1 MEYVSSFMQSVFHP
15 HRGAHG
21 GRAAA
26 LATICLLVASA
37 AHSQT
42 AADVAPGFLRI
53 LLIEMDMPR
62 AYGTYA
68 TADFTEHNP
77 EIGNGYAAK
86 LAYFKARQAANP
98 SSPPASQW
106 ADVIDNVIVDADLFA
121 VQRHVFTQPGDRGRM
136 FVDLWRV
143 AGGKIVEHW
152 DVIQPVP
159 ETIRNANT
167 PWCGKGSDYVSA
179 KMMGDTLAS
188 PTCGAPD
195 VTANPADSLALVR
208 RYTEALVRRDAVVG
222 ETVRRFNSPDF
233 VQHSPDIEPG
243 LAALAAHLQEELSAT
258 GPSRST
264 SFVTHTLVQGDR
276 VLVHRHVVRPNDPLG
291 IVAVDI
297 FRVTGGKIVEH
308 WDVKQPVPA
317 TSANGHTPW

>member
-1 MEYVSSFMQSVFHP
+1 
-15 HRGAHG
+15 
-21 GRAAA
+21 
-26 LATICLLVASA
+26 
-37 AHSQT
+37 
-42 AADVAPGFLRI
+42 
-53 LLIEMDMPR
+53 MPR

-77 EIGNGYAAK
+77 EIGNGYEAK

-98 SSPPASQW
+98 ASPPASQW
-106 ADVIDNVIVDADLFA
+106 ADVIDNVIVDTDLFA
-121 VQRHVFTQPGDRGRM
+121 IQRHVFTQPGDRGRL

-159 ETIRNANT
+159 ETVRNANT
-167 PWCGKGSDYVSA
+167 PWCGKGSDYASA
-179 KMMGDTLAS
+179 RMMGDTLES

-195 VTANPADSLALVR
+195 VAANPADSRALVR
-208 RYTEALVRRDAVVG
+208 RYTETLVRRDAVVA

-233 VQHSPDIEPG
+233 VQHSPDIEAG
-243 LAALAAHLQEELSAT
+243 LAALATHLQEELSAT
-258 GPSRST
+258 GSSKST
-264 SFVTHTLVQGDR
+264 SFVSHMLVQGDR

-291 IVAVDI
+291 VVAVDI

-308 WDVKQPVPA
+308 WDVKQRVSP